1 MDLLQTVLGAQ
12 NGGAV
17 DQIGRSFGLDQEQ
30 TASAIGQL
38 LPALAAGLSRNAAQ
52 PGGVATLAMGALAR
66 RSAAPYAGAVQTGDS
81 GVLGMLA
88 PLLDANKDG
97 SVTDDVMGMLGKFL
111 R

>member
-30 TASAIGQL
+30 TVSAIGQL
-38 LPALAAGLSRNAAQ
+38 LPALAKQ
-52 PGGVATLAMGALAR
+52 
-66 RSAAPYAGAVQTGDS
+66 SAAPHAGAVQTREA
-81 GVLGMLA
+81 GVLGMLT